1 MTVELVIGGNEVE
14 VVKGSV
20 STELVSGN
28 HEVNIDRAVVYVE
41 ITKGEHE
48 VVLVEPEI
56 GSEQL
61 DLDITQVM
69 PQVDIE
75 QTEVDLDI
83 IRDGVEVE
91 ITTSE
96 QLVEVLQGDVDL
108 ELVAQASVIHVNP
121 EALPED
127 AFCSVA
133 EAVGDAVY
141 IYDNKFVSKP
151 VVRKCDIFTL
161 SKMPAIAIIT
171 EKITDTECKI
181 KKIGEVTG
189 YGGLEYGGML
199 VVGPT
204 GQPVHPP
211 ALPDPL
217 IAPYYVQVL
226 GVASNDDTLLLH
238 IDMTM
243 CKRIR

>member
-1 MTVELVIGGNEVE
+1 MTVE
-14 VVKGSV
+14 VVKGGNQVEVVRGS
-20 STELVSGN
+20 STSELVAGDN
-28 HEVNIDRAVVYVE
+28 QINIDRSVVRVE

-61 DLDITQVM
+61 DLDIEQVT

-83 IRDGVEVE
+83 VRDGVEVE
-91 ITTSE
+91 IATSE

-108 ELVAQASVIHVNP
+108 EIVAQASVIHVNP

-127 AFCSVA
+127 AFCSALEV
-133 EAVGDAVY
+133 VGDCVY
-141 IYDNKFVSKP
+141 IYDDKVTEKP
-151 VVRKCDIFTL
+151 VVRKCDIFDLT
-161 SKMPAIAIIT
+161 KMPAIAIIT
-171 EKITDTECKI
+171 EKITTTECKI
-181 KKIGEVTG
+181 KKIGEVSGFSGFTS
-189 YGGLEYGGML
+189 GGMV
-199 VVGPT
+199 VVGSS

-226 GVASNDDTLLLH
+226 GVASNPDTLLLH

-243 CKRIR
+243 CQRIR